1 MSPRPVVLLLLLA
14 AAAPALAAPTEGQPG
29 YLRSTPDLGKAE
41 GQCRPGEKGPA
52 VVVTLVGLKDRTG
65 TMKAEVYP
73 PDDKDFLENDNILV
87 MDGKTF
93 RRTEAT
99 MPASGPVQ
107 VCVRLPGPGVYTMT
121 VLHDRDRNRKFGI
134 SSDGIGF
141 PNNPKLGLSK
151 PKASAVRF
159 TAGPG
164 ITDITIRMNYRRG
177 MFSFGPL
184 KQPH

>member
-1 MSPRPVVLLLLLA
+1 MRTWPVALPLLLA
-14 AAAPALAAPTEGQPG
+14 AAGPALSATSKGEPG
-29 YLRSTPDLGKAE
+29 YIRSTPDLGKAE
-41 GQCRPGEKGPA
+41 GLCRPGEKGPA
-52 VVVTLVGLKDRTG
+52 VVVTLVGLKDRAG

-87 MDGKTF
+87 MDGKIF
-93 RRTEAT
+93 RRSETA
-99 MPASGPVQ
+99 MPDSGPVQ
-107 VCVRLPGPGVYTMT
+107 VCVRLPGPGTYTMM

-134 SSDGIGF
+134 TSDGIGF

-151 PKASAVRF
+151 PQASAVRF

-184 KQPH
+184 KKPS

>member
-1 MSPRPVVLLLLLA
+1 MRVRPVVLPLLLA
-14 AAAPALAAPTEGQPG
+14 AAAPALSAPSEGEPG
-29 YLRSTPDLGKAE
+29 YIRSTPDLGKAE
-41 GQCRPGEKGPA
+41 GRCRPDERGPA
-52 VVVTLVGLKDRTG
+52 VVVTLVGLKDRAG

-73 PDDKDFLENDNILV
+73 PGDKEFLEDDNILV

-93 RRTEAT
+93 RRAEIN
-99 MPASGPVQ
+99 MPESGPVQ
-107 VCVRLPGPGVYTMT
+107 VCVRLPGPGVYTLT

-164 ITDITIRMNYRRG
+164 VTDITIRMNYRRG

-184 KQPH
+184 KQAS